1 MYKHET
7 INWEKIKKKKKFS
20 FYRIRIFTNYIYI
33 YCYKV
38 YHCVKFFKQF
48 FISIKKAHHLA
59 MIPQMFIFLKIPYI
73 FLLFRDY
80 CFI

>member
-1 MYKHET
+1 MYIHVT
-7 INWEKIKKKKKFS
+7 INWKKLKKKKEFIS
-20 FYRIRIFTNYIYI
+20 FYHIRIFTNYIYI

-59 MIPQMFIFLKIPYI
+59 MIHRC
-73 FLLFRDY
+73 LF
-80 CFI
+80 F